1 METSFILTTDW
12 NLDTNQTPE
21 PLAQGHHGILAQR
34 QCVICLIAT
43 FHNIGDIR
51 VIHAQLIGYR
61 KATLSPYFANS

>member
-34 QCVICLIAT
+34 QCVICLIAK